1 MSLTISGLTQTVV
14 GDLAYVS
21 GSLAYDSSYPT
32 GGESFAPT
40 DVGLSSFDLVLCS
53 PTKGVIF
60 EYDYANSKLKAVFP
74 TGGGGTP
81 ASALAVPKVSSG
93 SSSASAVDATTPTIT
108 PGVGKE
114 VASTQNL
121 STLTG
126 VKFVAFG
133 RR

>member
-1 MSLTISGLTQTVV
+1 MALTISVTKQTVV

-21 GSLAYDSSYPT
+21 GTVDFDSSYPT
-32 GGESFAPT
+32 GGESFAPA
-40 DVGLSSFDLVLCS
+40 DVGLSVFDLVLCS
-53 PTKGVIF
+53 PTSGVIF
-60 EYDYANSKLKAVFP
+60 EMDYTNSNLQAFFP

-93 SSSASAVDATTPTIT
+93 ASSASAVDATTPTIT

-114 VASTQNL
+114 VKSAQNL

-133 RR
+133 QR